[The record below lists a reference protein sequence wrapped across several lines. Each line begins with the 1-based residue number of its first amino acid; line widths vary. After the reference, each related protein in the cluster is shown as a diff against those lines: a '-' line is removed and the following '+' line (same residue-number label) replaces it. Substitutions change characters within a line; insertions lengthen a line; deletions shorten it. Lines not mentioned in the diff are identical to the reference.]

1 MKNIKTLKIKIFFDG
16 AKKKTIFEM
25 YKKNLIR
32 GFTTNP
38 SIMKKDGV
46 RNFKGFCKEILSVV
60 KKKPISIEVFSDNFN
75 EMERQALEINSWA
88 DNIYIKIPITNTKN
102 KPSYDLI
109 KSLSKQNVKLNLTAV
124 MTIERVNQITKILK
138 KSTRNFISI
147 FAGRIADT
155 GRDPIP
161 VMKEAIEILKYLPNT
176 ELIWA
181 SPRELLNVFQADE
194 IGCHIITI
202 TEDILKKFTLIGYD
216 LNQFSLDTVK
226 MFHSDA
232 IKSGFK
238 L

>member
-1 MKNIKTLKIKIFFDG
+1 
-16 AKKKTIFEM
+16 
-25 YKKNLIR
+25 
-32 GFTTNP
+32 
-38 SIMKKDGV
+38 
-46 RNFKGFCKEILSVV
+46 
-60 KKKPISIEVFSDNFN
+60 
-75 EMERQALEINSWA
+75 
-88 DNIYIKIPITNTKN
+88 
-102 KPSYDLI
+102 
-109 KSLSKQNVKLNLTAV
+109 
-124 MTIERVNQITKILK
+124 MTIERVNQIRKILK
-138 KSTRNFISI
+138 KNTKNFISI

-194 IGCHIITI
+194 VGCNIITI
-202 TEDILKKFTLIGYD
+202 TEDILKKFSLIGYD

>member
-1 MKNIKTLKIKIFFDG
+1 
-16 AKKKTIFEM
+16 
-25 YKKNLIR
+25 
-32 GFTTNP
+32 
-38 SIMKKDGV
+38 
-46 RNFKGFCKEILSVV
+46 LSVV

-88 DNIYIKIPITNTKN
+88 DNIYIKIPITNTKK

-138 KSTRNFISI
+138 KNTENFISI

-155 GRDPIP
+155 GRDPIQ

-194 IGCHIITI
+194 VGCNIITI
-202 TEDILKKFTLIGYD
+202 TEDILKKFSLIGYD

-226 MFHSDA
+226 MFRSDA